1 MRVSLPLASGLLCLL
16 GVAACARGDRGGTAD
31 DATILARGRY
41 LVTLG
46 GCNDCHTPK
55 LIRPTG
61 PVADSS
67 RFLSGHPAD
76 TKLPPVPPNVL
87 GPDGWG
93 ALVNPGLTAWAGPWG
108 VSFTANLTPDA
119 TGLGPWSVEQ
129 FIQTMRTGKHLGTGR
144 AILPPMPWYD
154 IGQLTNEDL
163 RAIFAYLRTLEPVQN
178 AVPAPLPPP
187 SGPAAQ

>member
-1 MRVSLPLASGLLCLL
+1 MRVSPAVASGLLSLF
-16 GVAACARGDRGGTAD
+16 VAAACGRGETATAD
-31 DATILARGRY
+31 AASPERGRY

-55 LIRPTG
+55 LLGPTG
-61 PVADSS
+61 PVPDSS
-67 RFLSGHPAD
+67 RFLSGHRAD
-76 TKLPPVPPNVL
+76 SKLPPVPPGVL

-119 TGLGPWSVEQ
+119 TGLGSWTAEQ

-144 AILPPMPWYD
+144 PILPPMPWYD
-154 IGQLTNEDL
+154 IGQLTDEDL
-163 RAIFAYLRTLEPVQN
+163 RAVFAYLRTVKPVQN

-187 SGPAAQ
+187 SAPAGQ